1 MCFSAPASFTAAA
14 VLLGLGTVT
23 MRRARSRRELPY
35 AAIPLLF
42 GVQQLLEGMLWLTF
56 PDRAPLLNVA
66 LTHLYSFFS
75 HVLWPIYVPLAA
87 LALES
92 VRWRRRVLVAIAVA
106 GALVGLYLLA
116 MLVKLPITARVVGQV
131 GSQLVVAL
139 AQRSVCGIQ
148 LVLRE
153 TQLQRRPSAGASID
167 GRVDGFL
174 RTIQPRGGRRHA
186 GARGQQ
192 QGAGSQHAELCTKS
206 MEIDCIKCHKAHSRR
221 RGDIR
226 LLSSSDAIGAT
237 SAVWGST
244 QHGHR
249 LLPEADD
256 GKGRLGHVP
265 VHRRPREHQG

>member
-1 MCFSAPASFTAAA
+1 
-14 VLLGLGTVT
+14 

-116 MLVKLPITARVVGQV
+116 MLVKLPITARVVGQHILYDSPHFYV
-131 GSQLVVAL
+131 MTTMAL
-139 AQRSVCGIQ
+139 YLIGTCANLMV
-148 LVLRE
+148 
-153 TQLQRRPSAGASID
+153 
-167 GRVDGFL
+167 
-174 RTIQPRGGRRHA
+174 
-186 GARGQQ
+186 
-192 QGAGSQHAELCTKS
+192 
-206 MEIDCIKCHKAHSRR
+206 
-221 RGDIR
+221 
-226 LLSSSDAIGAT
+226 SS
-237 SAVWGST
+237 
-244 QHGHR
+244 
-249 LLPEADD
+249 
-256 GKGRLGHVP
+256 
-265 VHRRPREHQG
+265 HRRVAAFGVAAFVSAIAAYMFYATWFISVWCFFAAVLSFIVLWQFREPRARLAVPRRILRPDSSPHWPTRTAAARRARCAARRSSRFSCSTDSRPCAMRSPAGCRRYSRKRNSRKAPRPGTSSPRSASCPCTG

>member
-1 MCFSAPASFTAAA
+1 SAPASFTAAA

-116 MLVKLPITARVVGQV
+116 MLVKLPITA
-131 GSQLVVAL
+131 
-139 AQRSVCGIQ
+139 
-148 LVLRE
+148 
-153 TQLQRRPSAGASID
+153 
-167 GRVDGFL
+167 
-174 RTIQPRGGRRHA
+174 
-186 GARGQQ
+186 
-192 QGAGSQHAELCTKS
+192 
-206 MEIDCIKCHKAHSRR
+206 
-221 RGDIR
+221 
-226 LLSSSDAIGAT
+226 
-237 SAVWGST
+237 
-244 QHGHR
+244 
-249 LLPEADD
+249 
-256 GKGRLGHVP
+256 
-265 VHRRPREHQG
+265 

>member
-116 MLVKLPITARVVGQV
+116 MLVKLPITARVVGQHILYDSPHFYV
-131 GSQLVVAL
+131 MTHDGPVSD
-139 AQRSVCGIQ
+139 RH
-148 LVLRE
+148 LRK
-153 TQLQRRPSAGASID
+153 P
-167 GRVDGFL
+167 DGF
-174 RTIQPRGGRRHA
+174 QPPARGGF
-186 GARGQQ
+186 
-192 QGAGSQHAELCTKS
+192 
-206 MEIDCIKCHKAHSRR
+206 
-221 RGDIR
+221 
-226 LLSSSDAIGAT
+226 
-237 SAVWGST
+237 WG
-244 QHGHR
+244 
-249 LLPEADD
+249 
-256 GKGRLGHVP
+256 GRLCLRNRRLHVLCNL
-265 VHRRPREHQG
+265 VHLGVVLLCRCAQLHRAVAVP

>member
-1 MCFSAPASFTAAA
+1 MCFSASASFTAAA

-116 MLVKLPITARVVGQV
+116 MLVKLPITARVVGQHILYDSPHFYV
-131 GSQLVVAL
+131 MTTMALYLIGTCASLMVSSHRRVAAFGVAVKAKKDKFLCRPWEVSSFTSASSGS
-139 AQRSVCGIQ
+139 I
-148 LVLRE
+148 
-153 TQLQRRPSAGASID
+153 
-167 GRVDGFL
+167 
-174 RTIQPRGGRRHA
+174 
-186 GARGQQ
+186 
-192 QGAGSQHAELCTKS
+192 
-206 MEIDCIKCHKAHSRR
+206 
-221 RGDIR
+221 
-226 LLSSSDAIGAT
+226 SSSALPSS
-237 SAVWGST
+237 SAYSRSASSVSARAAFSFKAEVQVWEECASSMIT
-244 QHGHR
+244 
-249 LLPEADD
+249 A
-256 GKGRLGHVP
+256 
-265 VHRRPREHQG
+265 

>member
-116 MLVKLPITARVVGQV
+116 MLVKAAHHGPRGRPAHPLRL
-131 GSQLVVAL
+131 SAL
-139 AQRSVCGIQ
+139 
-148 LVLRE
+148 LRDDH
-153 TQLQRRPSAGASID
+153 D
-167 GRVDGFL
+167 GPVSDRHLRKPDGF
-174 RTIQPRGGRRHA
+174 
-186 GARGQQ
+186 
-192 QGAGSQHAELCTKS
+192 
-206 MEIDCIKCHKAHSRR
+206 
-221 RGDIR
+221 
-226 LLSSSDAIGAT
+226 
-237 SAVWGST
+237 
-244 QHGHR
+244 
-249 LLPEADD
+249 
-256 GKGRLGHVP
+256 
-265 VHRRPREHQG
+265 

>member
-116 MLVKLPITARVVGQV
+116 MLVKLPITARVVGQHILYDSPHFYV
-131 GSQLVVAL
+131 MTTMAL
-139 AQRSVCGIQ
+139 YLIGTC
-148 LVLRE
+148 
-153 TQLQRRPSAGASID
+153 AS
-167 GRVDGFL
+167 L
-174 RTIQPRGGRRHA
+174 
-186 GARGQQ
+186 
-192 QGAGSQHAELCTKS
+192 
-206 MEIDCIKCHKAHSRR
+206 
-221 RGDIR
+221 
-226 LLSSSDAIGAT
+226 
-237 SAVWGST
+237 
-244 QHGHR
+244 
-249 LLPEADD
+249 
-256 GKGRLGHVP
+256 
-265 VHRRPREHQG
+265 

>member
-75 HVLWPIYVPLAA
+75 RVLWPIYVPLAA

-116 MLVKLPITARVVGQV
+116 MLVKLPITARVVGQHILYDSPHFYV
-131 GSQLVVAL
+131 MTTMAL
-139 AQRSVCGIQ
+139 YLIGTC
-148 LVLRE
+148 
-153 TQLQRRPSAGASID
+153 ASLM
-167 GRVDGFL
+167 V
-174 RTIQPRGGRRHA
+174 
-186 GARGQQ
+186 
-192 QGAGSQHAELCTKS
+192 
-206 MEIDCIKCHKAHSRR
+206 
-221 RGDIR
+221 
-226 LLSSSDAIGAT
+226 SS
-237 SAVWGST
+237 
-244 QHGHR
+244 
-249 LLPEADD
+249 
-256 GKGRLGHVP
+256 
-265 VHRRPREHQG
+265 HRRVAAFGVAAFVSAIAAYMFYATWFISVWCFFAAGLSFIVLWQFREPRARLAVP